1 MTEVKT
7 PDFYKSVS
15 EDETESDEGSKVNNS
30 ATSISNR
37 KLNTPTPT
45 SLFNTPESLP
55 SPIQHKTKN
64 LVEDANL
71 NSPTYTQQLEQTS
84 ALRYKTEA
92 FLISPHYN

>member
-37 KLNTPTPT
+37 KLNKSTPT
-45 SLFNTPESLP
+45 SSFNTPES
-55 SPIQHKTKN
+55 SMGAVCSVRKGI
-64 LVEDANL
+64 
-71 NSPTYTQQLEQTS
+71 
-84 ALRYKTEA
+84 
-92 FLISPHYN
+92 II